1 MNALRRSIKPLSS
14 VSDGK
19 AGTLYPPTDGL

>member
-19 AGTLYPPTDGL
+19 AGTLYPPSDWL